1 MKRIQHEESSH
12 EKSATQKKW
21 NMNAAR
27 KRAKRVK
34 HEENMKTERNSNV
47 LNERDTKKCKMK
59 NVQHEENMKS
69 ERNSKTLK
77 RAMQKMYMERAQHE
91 EMMQHEKNH
100 SDRAKFGKK
109 CKRRAHYRA
118 QTNNK
123 PSVNEMLYTG
133 QNYCFSY
140 FLKTI
145 LDAYLQKHSYY
156 TFFHSCPVTLSHH
169 FSMTFNPVV
178 VWVFPFFSLK

>member
-34 HEENMKTERNSNV
+34 
-47 LNERDTKKCKMK
+47 
-59 NVQHEENMKS
+59 HEENMKS